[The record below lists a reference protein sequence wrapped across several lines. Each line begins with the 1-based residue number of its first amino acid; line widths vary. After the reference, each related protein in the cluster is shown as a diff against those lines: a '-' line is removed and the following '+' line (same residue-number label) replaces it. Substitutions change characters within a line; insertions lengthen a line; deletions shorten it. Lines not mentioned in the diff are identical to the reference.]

1 MVIWEDGPG
10 APMVHPKANTADGA
24 KSVSYP
30 RVFAGRKVATCV
42 AEAAAWRC
50 KCAQPPDSVGN
61 PADVDDGL
69 AGVVEPTSVGEH
81 KRDRPN
87 TSHAGYDYHTG
98 HDLGAGGH
106 FHADRHL
113 DFRRHLMPA
122 IIRLRAR
129 SGDHRQPAIIQ
140 QSNARGAHD
149 ARPLWQLWLP
159 SPGRWRGCPSAAIL
173 RFNVE

>member
-1 MVIWEDGPG
+1 
-10 APMVHPKANTADGA
+10 MVHPKANTADGA

-50 KCAQPPDSVGN
+50 KCTQPPDSVGH

-69 AGVVEPTSVGEH
+69 AGVVESTSVGEH

-98 HDLGAGGH
+98 HDLGARGH

-113 DFRRHLMPA
+113 RFPPPPHAGHHPAARPKRRSSSACHHPTSQCPRGPA
-122 IIRLRAR
+122 PLAAMVSQPPPRAR
-129 SGDHRQPAIIQ
+129 LPKRGRSSIQ
-140 QSNARGAHD
+140 CRVSKGVAYAKH
-149 ARPLWQLWLP
+149 
-159 SPGRWRGCPSAAIL
+159 
-173 RFNVE
+173 